1 MSKKKSSQGKGNG
14 ASAKGGG
21 MKQQFARG
29 TPTVRR
35 PPRHQGR

>member
-14 ASAKGGG
+14 APKSGSPKSQLKG
-21 MKQQFARG
+21 A
-29 TPTVRR
+29 PTVRR